1 MAHSQYDKVI
11 ETQRARQAHYIKWCN
26 QHHIPDP
33 CGQDVGYERI
43 VAMYLK
49 DVMSGANFQDI
60 ETVRSKTAR
69 GYGDA
74 VNTLFQKRG
83 FPLPI
88 RWSEAGNIP
97 AVLVNNWSREEDVAS
112 QRSPLDNRIFAQLHA
127 KASASESPDSLD
139 NLFFELLVLARY
151 VGPRSSEYA
160 QTKQSSCDYHTYPSG
175 RKVVKAF
182 TANDFSFYDE
192 QGNQV
197 MDLTGSAIEQAAS
210 VKIVW
215 RIQKNRQ
222 NGQHITLGADTKVPI
237 LCPVRNCIRLV
248 ERARRL
254 DQPTNMPLCVC
265 PNKQGH
271 LLYLTGSKV
280 AVLLR
285 NAVKHIRPDTPKEDL
300 KKYSA
305 HSLRVWACVLLDEA
319 GKSPDFIKK
328 RLRWMG
334 DSFRMY
340 LRDTSIIHRQHCEAL
355 ASSTSETTEFITEA
369 ISASMAV
376 LQVSD
381 MALPDEAPVD
391 EDMGVYRDEMD

>member
-1 MAHSQYDKVI
+1 
-11 ETQRARQAHYIKWCN
+11 
-26 QHHIPDP
+26 
-33 CGQDVGYERI
+33 
-43 VAMYLK
+43 MYLK

-127 KASASESPDSLD
+127 KASVSESPDSLD

-175 RKVVKAF
+175 GKVVKAF

-197 MDLTGSAIEQAAS
+197 MDLTGSAIERAAS

-215 RIQKNRQ
+215 RIQKNCQ
-222 NGQHITLGADTKVPI
+222 NGQHITLGADTTFPI

-254 DQPTNMPLCVC
+254 DQPTNMPLCVY

-340 LRDTSIIHRQHCEAL
+340 LRDTSIIQ
-355 ASSTSETTEFITEA
+355 SSRFLHFGDYRVYYRSYLCVDGSSSGQRHGSARRSSRRRRHGHVQGRNGLVTIVIL
-369 ISASMAV
+369 ISFGPTLVAGAARKSIEMHSMILV
-376 LQVSD
+376 TIL
-381 MALPDEAPVD
+381 
-391 EDMGVYRDEMD
+391 

>member
-1 MAHSQYDKVI
+1 
-11 ETQRARQAHYIKWCN
+11 
-26 QHHIPDP
+26 
-33 CGQDVGYERI
+33 
-43 VAMYLK
+43 
-49 DVMSGANFQDI
+49 
-60 ETVRSKTAR
+60 
-69 GYGDA
+69 
-74 VNTLFQKRG
+74 
-83 FPLPI
+83 
-88 RWSEAGNIP
+88 
-97 AVLVNNWSREEDVAS
+97 
-112 QRSPLDNRIFAQLHA
+112 
-127 KASASESPDSLD
+127 
-139 NLFFELLVLARY
+139 
-151 VGPRSSEYA
+151 
-160 QTKQSSCDYHTYPSG
+160 
-175 RKVVKAF
+175 
-182 TANDFSFYDE
+182 
-192 QGNQV
+192 
-197 MDLTGSAIEQAAS
+197 MDLTRSAIEQASS

-254 DQPTNMPLCVC
+254 DQPTNMPLCVY